1 MLKKH
6 IKISSIVV
14 ISIFALGCNSTPK
27 NNTESMGINIP
38 QWVLNP
44 SIQNGLAATSCVIAS
59 NSYSMDK
66 AEVATQARDELA
78 SQIETRVSSLETEYV
93 SRISSMTSTM
103 TESKFSS
110 MSTQLTDQYLN
121 GSKVTT
127 IDYAQIGKV
136 KNLCA
141 MVTLSEETTKELFGQ
156 LLKQAP
162 VKLDPDNE
170 KLLYSNFI
178 KLKNPAK

>member
-1 MLKKH
+1 MLNKH
-6 IKISSIVV
+6 TKISLIIV
-14 ISIFALGCNSTPK
+14 ISVFALGCNSTQK
-27 NNTESMGINIP
+27 NNTEAMGKNIP

-44 SIQNGLAATSCVIAS
+44 SFENGLAATSCVIAS

-78 SQIETRVSSLETEYV
+78 SQIETRVSSLQTEYLT
-93 SRISSMTSTM
+93 RTSSIGNTTI
-103 TESKFSS
+103 ESKFSS
-110 MSTQLTDQYLN
+110 ISTQLTDQYLN
-121 GSKVTT
+121 GSQVTK
-127 IDYAQIGKV
+127 IDYAQIAKV

-156 LLKQAP
+156 FLKQAP
-162 VKLDPDNE
+162 IKLDTDNE

-178 KLKNPAK
+178 KPNNLAR